1 MDTSKRYLSF
11 LTPLA
16 RHRKLL
22 LFSGILLLVIL
33 LLGNWSR
40 FFAPKIDYNT
50 QVKPILNKRCIH
62 CHGGVKKSGGFSL
75 MTRTQAL
82 APTESGQPAII
93 PGYPDRSELMRRIL
107 SDDPELRMPFE
118 AAPLPAAEANILRKW
133 IKQGAEW
140 GIHWAY
146 QAVEEVQVPNSLG
159 TAWGSLDESAGPW
172 ERNEIDHFV
181 GEKINLQG
189 LSPSPRADKN
199 TLLRRLSL
207 DLIGVPAPD
216 EIADRF
222 LRDESVEAYDR
233 LVDDLLA
240 SPQFGERWTAA
251 WLDLAR
257 YADSKGYE
265 RDANRII
272 WPYRDW
278 LIRAFN
284 ADLPYD
290 QFLTEQLAGDLLPN
304 PTDAQYIATGFHR
317 NTKTNDEGGTDNEEF
332 RVAAVIDRVNTTWE
346 ALMGTTFACTQC
358 HGHPYDP
365 IEHEEY
371 YEFYAFFNNTRDE
384 DTYDDYPWIKQFTGE
399 DSLSL
404 LALKS
409 WITKVSGPEK
419 AREIATF
426 LRTGQPAHNSLKT
439 DLLVNAALYDTKFL
453 GLRHQ
458 GSARLAAVDLTGK
471 EQLIY
476 RYSTG
481 RNTGTAQIRLDAPD
495 GPLLAELSI
504 PKTKGNQI
512 TRVDLNQTK
521 GIHDLYFTYE
531 NPELADSDARGISF
545 DWFHFGKVFPGAG
558 SEEYE
563 QYKAIFWQL
572 LNTYP
577 PYSLV
582 MVENPL
588 DMQRKS
594 YVFDRGNWLVHKQ
607 EVQADVPDILPPFPA
622 NEAKNRLGLAKW
634 LTSKEHPLTSR
645 TMVNRLWEQIF
656 GRGLVLTLE
665 DLGTQGEPPTH
676 PALLDWLAHKFMHE
690 HQWSIKAL
698 LKTMVSSATYQQSSV
713 LTPPR
718 QEKDPDNIYYARA
731 SRVRLSAEQVR
742 DQSLA
747 VSGLL
752 SSKMFGPPVKP
763 SQPDGIWN
771 IPYNNEKW
779 ILSEGEDRYRR
790 ALYTHWKR
798 SALYPSMVTF
808 DLGNRDQCSARRIR
822 TNTPLQA
829 LVTLNDPVFIEI
841 AQHFAK
847 RMQDQSA
854 KVSDQIAWAYQEA
867 TLQDIAPEKQ
877 AILEEL
883 YGQALQDFQQDQE
896 AAQEILGELSEAP
909 NRPKLAALV
918 IVANAI
924 LNLDEFITKS

>member
-1 MDTSKRYLSF
+1 MDTSNRYLSF
-11 LTPLA
+11 LTPLG
-16 RHRKLL
+16 RYRKLL
-22 LFSGILLLVIL
+22 LFSGVLLLVLL

-75 MTRTQAL
+75 MTRAQAL
-82 APTESGQPAII
+82 APTESGKPAII
-93 PGYPDRSELMRRIL
+93 PGQPDRSELMRRIH

-118 AAPLPAAEANILRKW
+118 ADPLPAEEANILRKW

-146 QAVEEVQVPNSLG
+146 QAVEEEEVPSSSN
-159 TAWGSLDESAGPW
+159 TAMGSLDKAAGPW
-172 ERNEIDHFV
+172 EKNEIDHFI
-181 GEKINLQG
+181 GEQLSIQG
-189 LSPSPRADKN
+189 LSPSPRADKS
-199 TLLRRLSL
+199 TLLRRVSL
-207 DLIGVPAPD
+207 DLTGVPAPK
-216 EIADRF
+216 EVATRYLAD
-222 LRDESVEAYDR
+222 DSPAAYDR

-240 SPQFGERWTAA
+240 SPQFGERWTAV

-284 ADLPYD
+284 ANMPYD
-290 QFLTEQLAGDLLPN
+290 QFLTEQMAGDLLPN

-346 ALMGTTFACTQC
+346 AIMGTTFACTQC

-404 LALKS
+404 IALNK
-409 WITKVSGPEK
+409 WVNQVGGPEK
-419 AREIATF
+419 ATEISTF

-439 DLLVNAALYDTKFL
+439 DSLVNAALYDTKFL
-453 GLRHQ
+453 GLRNH
-458 GSARLAAVDLTGK
+458 GSARLPRVDLSGK

-481 RNTGTAQIRLDAPD
+481 RETGKAQIRLDAPD
-495 GPLLAELSI
+495 GPLLTELSI

-512 TRVDLNQTK
+512 TSIPLQPTEGV
-521 GIHDLYFTYE
+521 HDLYFTYE
-531 NPELADSDARGISF
+531 NAELENSNARGISF
-545 DWFHFGKVFPGAG
+545 DWFHFGEFFPGEG
-558 SEEYE
+558 QQGYEEN
-563 QYKAIFWQL
+563 KAIFWQL

-577 PYSLV
+577 PYSLI
-582 MVENPL
+582 MVENPM

-594 YVFDRGNWLVHKQ
+594 HVFDRGNWLVHKQ
-607 EVQADVPDILPPFPA
+607 EVQADVPDILPDFPDK
-622 NEAKNRLGLAKW
+622 EPKNRLGLAKW
-634 LTSKEHPLTSR
+634 LTSKQHPLTSR

-676 PALLDWLAHKFMHE
+676 PALLDWLAHSFMHE
-690 HQWSIKAL
+690 HEWSLKSL
-698 LKTMVSSATYQQSSV
+698 LKTIVSSATYQQSSIMSS
-713 LTPPR
+713 PQ
-718 QEKDPDNIYYARA
+718 QEKDPNNIYYARA

-763 SQPDGIWN
+763 PQPDGIWN

-841 AQHFAK
+841 AQYFAK
-847 RMQDQSA
+847 RMQDQT
-854 KVSDQIAWAYQEA
+854 KEVDKQIAWAYQEA
-867 TLQDIAPEKQ
+867 TLQEIGSEKQ
-877 AILEEL
+877 EILLEL
-883 YGQALQDFQQDQE
+883 YQEALQDFQKDE
-896 AAQEILGELSEAP
+896 AAAQEMLGELNEVAQ
-909 NRPKLAALV
+909 KTELAALV

>member
-1 MDTSKRYLSF
+1 MDNSQRYLSF
-11 LTPLA
+11 LPFFGRNRNLLLIA
-16 RHRKLL
+16 SLIVLL
-22 LFSGILLLVIL
+22 LF
-33 LLGNWSR
+33 LLGNWSS
-40 FFAPKIDYNT
+40 FFAPKIDFNA

-62 CHGGVKKSGGFSL
+62 CHGGVKTSGGFSL
-75 MTRTQAL
+75 MTRTHAL
-82 APTESGQPAII
+82 SPTESGKPAIV
-93 PGYPDRSELMRRIL
+93 PGRPNQSELIRRIL
-107 SDDPELRMPFE
+107 SEDPELRMPFE
-118 AAPLPAAEANILRKW
+118 ATALPKEEINILRKW

-146 QAVEEVQVPNSLG
+146 QAVAEVAVPSSSN
-159 TAWGSLDESAGPW
+159 TALGSLEGNSGAW
-172 ERNEIDHFV
+172 EKNEIDHFI
-181 GEKINLQG
+181 GEQLNIQQI
-189 LSPSPRADKN
+189 SPSPSADKA

-207 DLIGVPAPD
+207 DLIGVPAPK
-216 EIADRF
+216 EIGKRYLTDDSSA
-222 LRDESVEAYDR
+222 AYDR
-233 LVDDLLA
+233 LVDQLLA
-240 SPQFGERWTAA
+240 SPQFGERWTAV

-284 ADLPYD
+284 ADMPYD

-332 RVAAVIDRVNTTWE
+332 RVAAVMDRVNTTWE

-365 IEHEEY
+365 IIHEEY
-371 YEFYAFFNNTRDE
+371 YEFFAFFNNTRDE
-384 DTYDDYPWIKQFTGE
+384 DTYDDYPWIKQFNQK

-404 LALKS
+404 ADLS
-409 WITKVSGPEK
+409 TWIKQVSSPER
-419 AREIATF
+419 AQEITTF

-439 DLLVNAALYDTKFL
+439 DQLVNAALYDTKFL
-453 GLRHQ
+453 GLRHK
-458 GSARLAAVDLTGK
+458 GSARLANIDLSHK
-471 EQLIY
+471 DEIIY

-481 RNTGTAQIRLDAPD
+481 RKTGTAQIHLDAPD
-495 GPLLAELSI
+495 GPLLAELAI
-504 PKTKGNQI
+504 PKTKGNTI
-512 TRVDLNQTK
+512 TSVPLKKTE
-521 GIHDLYFTYE
+521 GVHDLYFTYE

-545 DWFHFGKVFPGAG
+545 DWFHFSQAFPGEPAEG
-558 SEEYE
+558 YE
-563 QYKAIFWQL
+563 KHKATFWQL

-582 MVENPL
+582 LVENPPS
-588 DMQRKS
+588 MRRKS
-594 YVFDRGNWLVHKQ
+594 FVFDRGNWLVHKQ
-607 EVQADVPDILPPFPA
+607 EVQADVPDILPSFP
-622 NEAKNRLGLAKW
+622 EKEEKNRLGLAKW
-634 LTSKEHPLTSR
+634 MTSKQHPLTSR

-676 PALLDWLAHKFMHE
+676 PALLDWLAHTFMHQ

-698 LKTMVSSATYQQSSV
+698 LKTIVSSATYQQSSV
-713 LTPPR
+713 ITPAQ
-718 QEKDPDNIYYARA
+718 QEKDPNNIYYARA

-752 SSKMFGPPVKP
+752 SSKMYGPPVKP
-763 SQPDGIWN
+763 PQPDGIWN

-841 AQHFAK
+841 AQHFAQQMHK
-847 RMQDQSA
+847 EASGIGE
-854 KVSDQIAWAYQEA
+854 QIAWGYREA
-867 TLQDIAPEKQ
+867 TLLEITPKRQ
-877 AILEEL
+877 AILEQLHE
-883 YGQALQDFQQDQE
+883 QAVDDFKADEQ
-896 AAQEILGELSEAP
+896 AAQELLGDLQGQAEAVE
-909 NRPKLAALV
+909 LAALV

>member
-1 MDTSKRYLSF
+1 
-11 LTPLA
+11 
-16 RHRKLL
+16 
-22 LFSGILLLVIL
+22 
-33 LLGNWSR
+33 
-40 FFAPKIDYNT
+40 
-50 QVKPILNKRCIH
+50 
-62 CHGGVKKSGGFSL
+62 
-75 MTRTQAL
+75 
-82 APTESGQPAII
+82 
-93 PGYPDRSELMRRIL
+93 
-107 SDDPELRMPFE
+107 MPFE
-118 AAPLPAAEANILRKW
+118 ATALPKEEIDILQKW

-146 QAVEEVQVPNSLG
+146 QAVAPVAVPSSSKIALG
-159 TAWGSLDESAGPW
+159 SIEGHSGAWEK
-172 ERNEIDHFV
+172 NEIDHFI
-181 GEKINLQG
+181 GEQLSIQK
-189 LSPSPRADKN
+189 LSPSPKANKA

-207 DLIGVPAPD
+207 DLIGVPAPK
-216 EIADRF
+216 EIGDRF
-222 LRDESVEAYDR
+222 LGDDSSAAYDR
-233 LVDDLLA
+233 LVDQLLA
-240 SPQFGERWTAA
+240 SPQFGERWTAV

-284 ADLPYD
+284 ADMPYD

-332 RVAAVIDRVNTTWE
+332 RVAAVMDRVNTTWE

-365 IEHEEY
+365 IMHEEY
-371 YEFYAFFNNTRDE
+371 YEFFAFFNNTRDE
-384 DTYDDYPWIKQFTGE
+384 DTYDDYPWIKQFNQK

-404 LALKS
+404 AELSAWVKQ
-409 WITKVSGPEK
+409 VSSPK
-419 AREIATF
+419 RAQEIATF

-439 DLLVNAALYDTKFL
+439 DQLVNAALYDTKFL

-458 GSARLAAVDLTGK
+458 GSARLANIDLNGK
-471 EQLIY
+471 DEIIY

-481 RNTGTAQIRLDAPD
+481 RETGTAQIHLDAPD
-495 GPLLAELSI
+495 GPVLAELAI
-504 PKTKGNQI
+504 PKTKGNTI
-512 TRVDLNQTK
+512 TSVPLKKTE
-521 GIHDLYFTYE
+521 GVHDLYFSYE

-545 DWFHFGKVFPGAG
+545 DWFHFSQAFPGEQADG
-558 SEEYE
+558 YE
-563 QYKAIFWQL
+563 DHKVTFWQL

-577 PYSLV
+577 PYSLIL
-582 MVENPL
+582 VENPPS
-588 DMQRKS
+588 MQRKS
-594 YVFDRGNWLVHKQ
+594 FVFDRGNWLVHKQ
-607 EVQADVPDILPPFPA
+607 EVQADVPDILPAFP
-622 NEAKNRLGLAKW
+622 EKEERNRLGLAKW

-676 PALLDWLAHKFMHE
+676 PALLDWLAHTFMHQ
-690 HQWSIKAL
+690 HQWSMKAL
-698 LKTMVSSATYQQSSV
+698 LKTIVSSATYQQSSV
-713 LTPPR
+713 ITPAQ
-718 QEKDPDNIYYARA
+718 QEKDPNNIYYARA
-731 SRVRLSAEQVR
+731 SRIRLSAEQVR

-752 SSKMFGPPVKP
+752 SSKMYGPPVKP
-763 SQPDGIWN
+763 PQPDGIWN

-779 ILSEGEDRYRR
+779 ILSKGEDRYRR

-841 AQHFAK
+841 AQHFAQQMRK
-847 RMQDQSA
+847 EASKTDE
-854 KVSDQIAWAYQEA
+854 QIAWGYREA
-867 TLQDIAPEKQ
+867 TLLEITPERQ
-877 AILEEL
+877 TILEQLHE
-883 YGQALQDFQQDQE
+883 QAVIDFKANEQ
-896 AAQEILGELSEAP
+896 AAQELLGNLQDNTEPAE
-909 NRPKLAALV
+909 LAALV
-918 IVANAI
+918 VVANAI

>member
-11 LTPLA
+11 LPPLG

-22 LFSGILLLVIL
+22 FFSGLLLLVIL

-93 PGYPDRSELMRRIL
+93 PGHPDRSELIRRIL
-107 SDDPELRMPFE
+107 SEDPELRMPFE
-118 AAPLPAAEANILRKW
+118 AGPLPVEEANILRKW

-140 GIHWAY
+140 GVHWAY
-146 QAVEEVQVPNSLG
+146 QAVAEIDVPQSTQTALG
-159 TAWGSLDESAGPW
+159 GLDDATGPW
-172 ERNEIDHFV
+172 EKNEVDHF
-181 GEKINLQG
+181 ISQQLSIQG
-189 LSPSPRADKN
+189 LSPSPKADKN
-199 TLLRRLSL
+199 TLLRRVSL
-207 DLIGVPAPD
+207 DLIGVPAPQ
-216 EIADRF
+216 EVAAQFLAD
-222 LRDESVEAYDR
+222 DSAEAYEK
-233 LVDDLLA
+233 LVDDLLE
-240 SPQFGERWTAA
+240 SPQFGERWTAV

-284 ADLPYD
+284 EDMPYN

-332 RVAAVIDRVNTTWE
+332 RVAAVLDRVNTTWE

-384 DTYDDYPWIKQFTGE
+384 DTYDDYPWVKQFSGE

-404 LALKS
+404 AALSK
-409 WITKVSGPEK
+409 WIKEVSSLER
-419 AREIATF
+419 ALEVSTF

-439 DLLVNAALYDTKFL
+439 DSLVNAALYDTKFL
-453 GLRHQ
+453 GLRHH
-458 GSARLAAVDLTGK
+458 GSARLAQVDLTDK
-471 EQLIY
+471 EQIIY

-481 RNTGTAQIRLDAPD
+481 RETGTAQIRLGAPD

-504 PKTKGNQI
+504 PKTKGKQI
-512 TRVDLNQTK
+512 ASVELKPTTGV
-521 GIHDLYFTYE
+521 HDLYFTYE
-531 NPELADSDARGISF
+531 NAELENSNARGISF
-545 DWFHFGKVFPGAG
+545 DWFHFGKSFPGEGA
-558 SEEYE
+558 EEYE
-563 QYKAIFWQL
+563 KYKTTFWEL

-577 PYSLV
+577 PYSLIL
-582 MVENPL
+582 VENPT
-588 DMQRKS
+588 DMQRRS
-594 YVFDRGNWLVHKQ
+594 HVFDRGNWMVHKQ
-607 EVQADVPDILPPFPA
+607 EVQPGVPDILPPFPD
-622 NEAKNRLGLAKW
+622 NEPKNRLGLAKW
-634 LTSKEHPLTSR
+634 LTSKQHPLTSR

-676 PALLDWLAHKFMHE
+676 PALLDWLAHQFMHE
-690 HQWSIKAL
+690 YQWSIKTL

-713 LTPPR
+713 ITSPR
-718 QEKDPDNIYYARA
+718 QEKDPNNLYYARA

-752 SSKMFGPPVKP
+752 SGKMFGPPVKP
-763 SQPDGIWN
+763 PQPEGIWN

-847 RMQDQSA
+847 RMQDQGEGIEN
-854 KVSDQIAWAYQEA
+854 QIAWAYKEA
-867 TLQDIAPEKQ
+867 TLQEIAPEKQ
-877 AILEEL
+877 KILEQL
-883 YGQALQDFQQDQE
+883 YDQALQDFRQDEE
-896 AAQEILGELSEAP
+896 AAKELLGELSEVLE
-909 NRPKLAALV
+909 RTELAALV

>member
-11 LTPLA
+11 LPPLG

-22 LFSGILLLVIL
+22 LFSGVLLLILL

-40 FFAPKIDYNT
+40 FFAPTIDYNT

-82 APTESGQPAII
+82 APTESGKPAII
-93 PGYPDRSELMRRIL
+93 PGQPDRSELMRRIH
-107 SDDPELRMPFE
+107 SEDPELRMPFE
-118 AAPLPAAEANILRKW
+118 ADPLPEEEAAILRKW

-146 QAVEEVQVPNSLG
+146 QAVEEVDVPTSTS
-159 TAWGSLDESAGPW
+159 TALGSLDEAAGPW
-172 ERNEIDHFV
+172 EKNEIDHFI
-181 GEKINLQG
+181 GEQLSIQG
-189 LSPSPRADKN
+189 LKPSPRADKS

-207 DLIGVPAPD
+207 DLTGVPAPKD
-216 EIADRF
+216 IAARY
-222 LRDESVEAYDR
+222 LRDDSPAAYDR
-233 LVDDLLA
+233 LVDDLLE
-240 SPQFGERWTAA
+240 SPQFGERWTAV

-278 LIRAFN
+278 LIHAFN
-284 ADLPYD
+284 ADMPYD
-290 QFLTEQLAGDLLPN
+290 QFLTEQMAGDLLPN

-404 LALKS
+404 
-409 WITKVSGPEK
+409 ITLNKWVNQISGPEK
-419 AREIATF
+419 ATEISTF

-439 DLLVNAALYDTKFL
+439 DSLVNAALYDTKFL
-453 GLRHQ
+453 GLRNH
-458 GSARLAAVDLTGK
+458 GSARLARVELSGK
-471 EQLIY
+471 EQIIY

-481 RNTGTAQIRLDAPD
+481 RETGTAQIRLDAPD
-495 GPLLAELSI
+495 GPLLTELSI
-504 PKTKGNQI
+504 PKTKGKEI
-512 TRVDLNQTK
+512 TSVPIKPTE
-521 GIHDLYFTYE
+521 GVHDLYFTYE
-531 NPELADSDARGISF
+531 NSELENSNARGISF
-545 DWFHFGKVFPGAG
+545 DWFHFGEFFPGQG
-558 SEEYE
+558 KEGYEEH
-563 QYKAIFWQL
+563 KTIFWQL

-577 PYSLV
+577 PYSLI
-582 MVENPL
+582 MVENPV

-594 YVFDRGNWLVHKQ
+594 HVFDRGNWLVHKQ
-607 EVQADVPDILPPFPA
+607 EVEANVPDILPAFPD
-622 NEAKNRLGLAKW
+622 NEPKNRLGLAKW
-634 LTSKEHPLTSR
+634 LTSTQHPLTSR

-676 PALLDWLAHKFMHE
+676 PALLDWLAHSFMHE
-690 HQWSIKAL
+690 HEWSIKAL
-698 LKTMVSSATYQQSSV
+698 LKTIVSSATYQQSSV
-713 LTPPR
+713 ITTPQ
-718 QEKDPDNIYYARA
+718 QEKDPNNIYYARA

-763 SQPDGIWN
+763 PQPDGIWN

-847 RMQDQSA
+847 RMQDQT
-854 KVSDQIAWAYQEA
+854 KEVGEQIAWAYREA
-867 TLQDIAPEKQ
+867 NLQDISSEKQ
-877 AILEEL
+877 EILLEL
-883 YGQALQDFQQDQE
+883 YQAALQDFQKDEE
-896 AAQEILGELSEAP
+896 ATQKILGELKEVSQKTE
-909 NRPKLAALV
+909 LAALV